1 MENKVVRQLISN
13 IISLR
18 VGIKQ
23 FYFQR
28 VKELDLDLTYEM
40 VQVLAVL
47 WREGELNQQ
56 DIADAVQKSK
66 ASITPL
72 IDNLCKRELVERI
85 PDPNDRR
92 NNKITVTTKG
102 FAYQAKVEPIQQEF
116 LDKIIQDISM
126 EEIKELNNSL
136 VKIRKA
142 LY

>member
-92 NNKITVTTKG
+92 NNKITVTAKG

-116 LDKIIQDISM
+116 LDKIIQDISL

>member
-92 NNKITVTTKG
+92 NNKITVTAKG

>member
-1 MENKVVRQLISN
+1 MENKIVRQLISN

-92 NNKITVTTKG
+92 NNKITVTAKG

>member
-92 NNKITVTTKG
+92 NNKITVTVKG

>member
-92 NNKITVTTKG
+92 NNKITVTAKG

-126 EEIKELNNSL
+126 DEIKELNNSL